1 MASKK
6 KNNQKMEIENKCRQ
20 CSQLCE
26 INPKTSKPYILCEDH
41 RKKQQEA
48 NKKTRQKKKLIA
60 EQNQPDIVMMESNET
75 NEPNE
80 TNKIETIEIK
90 NQKEEIKELKQEFCY
105 IYILKCKD
113 QCWYIGKTA
122 YSLIS
127 LMKRGIQHAHQ
138 EGSLWTT
145 LHPVVDVEAVI
156 DEASPFLEDA
166 LTLEYMKHY
175 GLDKVRGGQYVTV
188 ELNETQRNQIQ
199 HSIYAS
205 SNQCFHCHQLG
216 HFIKQCPDYIE
227 KQKQKPKTKSNMK
240 CFTCHQEGHFAKNCT
255 NKEKSN
261 TEIIEAEKG
270 KEKEKPSSVK
280 IHQGSLDDL
289 LSIVNS

>member
-1 MASKK
+1 
-6 KNNQKMEIENKCRQ
+6 
-20 CSQLCE
+20 
-26 INPKTSKPYILCEDH
+26 
-41 RKKQQEA
+41 
-48 NKKTRQKKKLIA
+48 
-60 EQNQPDIVMMESNET
+60 
-75 NEPNE
+75 
-80 TNKIETIEIK
+80 
-90 NQKEEIKELKQEFCY
+90 
-105 IYILKCKD
+105 
-113 QCWYIGKTA
+113 
-122 YSLIS
+122 
-127 LMKRGIQHAHQ
+127 MKRGIQHAYQ

-166 LTLEYMKHY
+166 LTLEYMKRY

-205 SNQCFHCHQLG
+205 SNQCFHCHQSG

-227 KQKQKPKTKSNMK
+227 KQKQKPNMK

-261 TEIIEAEKG
+261 TE
-270 KEKEKPSSVK
+270 KEKEKPSIK

>member
-6 KNNQKMEIENKCRQ
+6 NNNNNNHHQKMEIENKCRQ

-26 INPKTSKPYILCEDH
+26 INPKTSKPYILCEEH

-60 EQNQPDIVMMESNET
+60 EQNQPDVVMME
-75 NEPNE
+75 PNQP
-80 TNKIETIEIK
+80 NQIETIEIK
-90 NQKEEIKELKQEFCY
+90 NQQEEIKELKQEFCY

-122 YSLIS
+122 YSLLS
-127 LMKRGIQHAHQ
+127 LMKRGIQHAYQ

-166 LTLEYMKHY
+166 LTLEYMKRY

-205 SNQCFHCHQLG
+205 SNQCFHCHQSG

-227 KQKQKPKTKSNMK
+227 KQKQKPNMK

-261 TEIIEAEKG
+261 TE
-270 KEKEKPSSVK
+270 KEKEKPSIK